1 VPSRVVVVDD
11 HATFRQMA
19 ARLLTTVGYDVVGE
33 ADDAASAL
41 EAAARLRPDI
51 VLLDVLL
58 PDRSGVEVA
67 GILRRQRPAPTIVL
81 TSSRSKS
88 DFGPTFEWPLGCEF
102 LPKHQLTAAVLAAML
117 PPR

>member
-1 VPSRVVVVDD
+1 VDD

-19 ARLLTTVGYDVVGE
+19 ARLLATAGYDVVGE
-33 ADDAASAL
+33 AEDAASAL

-67 GILRRQRPAPTIVL
+67 AILRRQQPATTVVL

-88 DFGPTFEWPLGCEF
+88 DFGPTFKWPNGCQF
-102 LPKHQLTAAVLAAML
+102 LPKHQLTAPVLAAL
-117 PPR
+117 LGRP